1 MPKKEKPAQSGG
13 IFPRWISKL
22 LQGSH
27 DHYTCFLPRDIG
39 SFSNLILK
47 LFYSGIKSDE
57 EQLKIVQRL
66 EKNAVV
72 VYVTKYQSNFE
83 YLFYYNRYREKN
95 LLFHGRFSL
104 FAKSCGI
111 ATVEVPDFLGDSVV
125 LGFNRSKQWPGPFGF
140 RDNGQEGATVS
151 LKSLENSDLIF
162 YYVPEVLASFEGI
175 KAFNQE
181 EDIDGNR

>member
-1 MPKKEKPAQSGG
+1 MFSPPSLSN
-13 IFPRWISKL
+13 SKL
-22 LQGSH
+22 LSISKISR
-27 DHYTCFLPRDIG
+27 L
-39 SFSNLILK
+39 SNQLTRIL
-47 LFYSGIKSDE
+47 L
-57 EQLKIVQRL
+57 
-66 EKNAVV
+66 
-72 VYVTKYQSNFE
+72 
-83 YLFYYNRYREKN
+83 REKN

-151 LKSLENSDLIF
+151 LKSLENSGLIF